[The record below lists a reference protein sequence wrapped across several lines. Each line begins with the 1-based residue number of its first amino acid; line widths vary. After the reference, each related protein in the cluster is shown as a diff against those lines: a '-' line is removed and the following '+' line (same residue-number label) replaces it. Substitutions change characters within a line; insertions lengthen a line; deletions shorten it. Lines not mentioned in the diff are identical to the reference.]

1 MPTFC
6 FAFECQ
12 FSQEKCFWAKK
23 IAFDFDFLNKK
34 IAQASGLTLRTLDY
48 FEKKIKKKLKIYL
61 KAKIGRNASFNQ
73 LQLKLIKRDYTTE
86 FKRNKNHVYFLY

>member
-34 IAQASGLTLRTLDY
+34 NCSSFRAYVANSIDY
-48 FEKKIKKKLKIYL
+48 FEKNKEKIEIYL
-61 KAKIGRNASFNQ
+61 KAKIGGKR
-73 LQLKLIKRDYTTE
+73 KL
-86 FKRNKNHVYFLY
+86 

>member
-23 IAFDFDFLNKK
+23 SLSILIFSTKKNCSSFRAYIANS
-34 IAQASGLTLRTLDY
+34 IDY
-48 FEKKIKKKLKIYL
+48 FEKNKEKIENLLESKNRQKRKL
-61 KAKIGRNASFNQ
+61 
-73 LQLKLIKRDYTTE
+73 
-86 FKRNKNHVYFLY
+86 